1 MNARGKPKAAVLV
14 VDDEQDMR
22 FMLAER
28 LTDWGYTVLSADNAI
43 EAWHITEE
51 ELPDLILLDILMPKM
66 KGRDFCELVKA
77 HPRTKDIPV
86 IFLTALGLPD
96 HIKAG
101 LEVGGEDY
109 LTEPFEPDDLR
120 DRIRVCL
127 ARHHNLQGALQE
139 EPNDDPKRG
148 GRHDG
153 RYPSTQDLDH

>member
-1 MNARGKPKAAVLV
+1 MNPVTARKRILV

-28 LTDWGYTVLSADNAI
+28 LTNWGYAVSVADDAT
-43 EAWHITEE
+43 EAWRIAKE
-51 ELPDLILLDILMPKM
+51 ELPALILLDIMMPQM
-66 KGRDFCELVKA
+66 KGRDFCELLKA
-77 HPRTKDIPV
+77 NPRTKDIPV

-109 LTEPFEPDDLR
+109 ITKPFDPEDLK
-120 DRIRVCL
+120 DRIRVCV

-139 EPNDDPKRG
+139 EPNDDPNRG
-148 GRHDG
+148 GRRDG
-153 RYPSTQDLDH
+153 HGPSEQDLDH